1 MRPLL
6 VTAGATRN
14 PVDAMRYLSAYS
26 SGGTGAWL
34 VEQLAPA
41 DLLGSPEAV
50 LRAGQGATFGSTRDL
65 MARMEGWVRAHPGGV
80 VVHAAAVGDY
90 EALPDAGKIPSGQDE
105 LVVRLRP
112 TPKIIDH
119 VTTWDP
125 SCRLVGFKAA
135 APGSSP
141 EQVREVA
148 RKQIARTGAQLV
160 FANVIGQLESTC
172 QLVEADR
179 AEGFETRAAAL
190 EALAARVRD
199 LRQLVRPATL

>member
-14 PVDAMRYLSAYS
+14 PLDAMRYVSAYS
-26 SGGTGAWL
+26 SGATGAWL
-34 VEQLAPA
+34 AAQLEPA

-50 LRAGQGATFGSTRDL
+50 LRAGGGATFGSTRDL
-65 MARMEGWVRAHPGGV
+65 MDKMEAWVRAHPGGV

-119 VTTWDP
+119 VLRWDRT
-125 SCRLVGFKAA
+125 CRLVGFKAA
-135 APGSSP
+135 APGSTP
-141 EQVREVA
+141 EQVRAVA
-148 RKQIARTGAQLV
+148 RKQIARTSAALV
-160 FANVIGQLESTC
+160 FANVIGALHTTC
-172 QLVEADR
+172 QLVEADTATAYASR
-179 AEGFETRAAAL
+179 D
-190 EALAARVRD
+190 EALRALAERVRE
-199 LRQLVRPATL
+199 LRGASS